1 MGLERL
7 KSERNSDD
15 FIERIG
21 KGYLDNSKPCYPH
34 LTPIS
39 IFSSRG
45 KTFYEETL
53 TNKNISLNDFRYR

>member
-21 KGYLDNSKPCYPH
+21 KGYVDNSKRCYPH
-34 LTPIS
+34 LTLIS

-45 KTFYEETL
+45 KIRRNSYPQKYFIKL
-53 TNKNISLNDFRYR
+53 F

>member
-15 FIERIG
+15 FIERIE

-34 LTPIS
+34 LTLIS

-45 KTFYEETL
+45 EIYEETF
-53 TNKNISLNDFRYR
+53 THKNISLNDFRYR